1 MSTQLA
7 EDREHQPMRN
17 RIDISYTKWNKHG
30 EKDEPSISTTKP
42 VNATTEFVDEI
53 NFASD
58 ITTDG
63 PITVEMVNATKD
75 NFDEDDLVKFQEI
88 LLDAE
93 KPLYEGCHDLTK
105 LSVIVK
111 LLNLKGKYGCSDKF
125 STELLGLLKKML
137 PAGVDTYDAS
147 TKDNFNLRA
156 IVLWT
161 INDYPTLGTL
171 CGCPYSRFK
180 GKQTNNKASENQ
192 EDTRGRGGKIQKKKR
207 NTTEEEGSSS
217 QVNGQNGAYWKKFN
231 IWYQKLSEYHKSMET
246 IGILPDKHE
255 TNENEEGKPLSVG
268 KSSKVSAKLFQKA
281 HLYVIHNRD
290 ELVPYI
296 ERHKQVLKTENP
308 SKRIAFLE
316 NEHSKSF
323 AKWLCKED
331 NIVKKY
337 GMRTPGRCADKSKG
351 KRKLAYAHCICTL
364 HLQLA
369 FASKH
374 LYIALAHCICRQKH
388 YSTILSK
395 MSWAV
400 TVETSTTGCLRWM
413 VKVTCGTLGCR
424 TRVLSPNRICGY
436 GKSISSP
443 SSLVI
448 IPPIPILARMND
460 STIELRETFQA
471 WLKQQVLNLD
481 SYTPEPSQCQKT
493 PIYYD
498 DDDDEESS
506 TPLRDIIIF
515 ELPLCIAITPDKFIK
530 SSVENHVP
538 NPSESKDECEY
549 DVPDCDD
556 SQTTNFPTFSNPLF
570 NDSTSSD
577 DKSSHEEVIHEMS
590 FKTYS
595 NPLFDLDEEIIS
607 SEFNSIHNEDLDFT
621 PKNNGFDTESY
632 LLESLLNRDT
642 LMAFSPMID
651 SLLDEF
657 SVELIFLKSISP
669 GIDEADCDP
678 EEDIHF
684 VDSLFD
690 PFMEEID
697 LFLASDGSIPP
708 EIPSSEIK
716 VHIEVLSVLWS
727 NRLPIRTVRGRCLEY
742 FVNNDLKAQLSE
754 KDTTICIPTAS
765 DEFPLPEYFPTASE
779 DRTPCPIK
787 GVLRRGG
794 MMSKREITLLLA
806 LPDEH
811 QLRFS
816 KYKTAQ
822 ELWAAILKTFGGNEA
837 TKKTKKNQ
845 LKQQYGNFKAE
856 GKQTLE
862 QTFNRLQA
870 IVSQLEFMDV
880 KIEQDDLNQKFLTSL
895 APEWLMYTIV
905 WRNRSNLDTMSLDDL
920 YNHLKVYEPEVQKKS
935 ESNSQN
941 IAFIS
946 SAKNSSGKEKVNTAS
961 FPLPALKF
969 PLLIKYEDINQI
981 DEDNIE
987 KMDIKWNMALLSMR
1001 ADRFWKKTTGKK
1013 ITIQGTDV
1021 AGFDKS
1027 KVECFNCHKMGHFAR
1042 ECRAPKSQDRG
1053 RRENFKQG
1061 SKTEEQA
1068 PKALMAI
1075 DGVEARLVEF
1085 KNQEIKFYEKI
1096 RGLEFNVES
1105 KNNRIERLTN
1115 ELEELKKD
1123 KEGLD
1128 RKLTGFQ
1135 LASKDLDTLIG
1146 SQRSDKNNEGL
1157 GYNVVPPPPAQVYS
1171 PPNKDMSW
1179 TGLPNFVDDTITDY
1193 SRPSPSIESNS
1204 NDLQSSNSYVSENRE
1219 SSSSIL
1225 SKHVITFV
1233 KAADSPTVIKINKD
1247 ETVRKSSVKY
1257 AKIDFK
1263 LKDDTNVLLRTPR
1276 QHNMYSIDLSN
1287 IVPHKD
1293 LTCLVAKASADKCML
1308 WHKRLADAKLPVTFW
1323 AEAVNTACYVQNR
1336 VLDPEFLARVYKV
1349 EKAMYGLHQAPRI
1362 WYGTLSKYLLT
1373 NGFQRGDFILVQVY
1387 VDDIIFGSS
1396 NLQLCREFEAL
1407 IHDKFQMSAMGE
1419 LNFFLG
1425 LQVQQK
1431 KDGIFLSQDKY
1442 VGDILKKFGYSDV
1455 RSANT
1460 PMDKENPWGKDRTGK
1475 DVDLHLYRSMI

>member
-137 PAGVDTYDAS
+137 PAGNEMVEKTYQEKKISRWEVDNKTHKVYENIPA
-147 TKDNFNLRA
+147 
-156 IVLWT
+156 
-161 INDYPTLGTL
+161 
-171 CGCPYSRFK
+171 
-180 GKQTNNKASENQ
+180 KASENQ

-231 IWYQKLSEYHKSMET
+231 IWYQKLRHRVAGFSLLADVWV
-246 IGILPDKHE
+246 IGFSLLADLWVIM
-255 TNENEEGKPLSVG
+255 LS
-268 KSSKVSAKLFQKA
+268 L
-281 HLYVIHNRD
+281 
-290 ELVPYI
+290 
-296 ERHKQVLKTENP
+296 
-308 SKRIAFLE
+308 FLE
-316 NEHSKSF
+316 LAELGVSLLAELADLKD
-323 AKWLCKED
+323 ED
-331 NIVKKY
+331 TWK
-337 GMRTPGRCADKSKG
+337 M
-351 KRKLAYAHCICTL
+351 
-364 HLQLA
+364 
-369 FASKH
+369 
-374 LYIALAHCICRQKH
+374 CRQVDEWH

-577 DKSSHEEVIHEMS
+577 DKSSHEE
-590 FKTYS
+590 
-595 NPLFDLDEEIIS
+595 
-607 SEFNSIHNEDLDFT
+607 
-621 PKNNGFDTESY
+621 SY

-708 EIPSSEIK
+708 GI
-716 VHIEVLSVLWS
+716 
-727 NRLPIRTVRGRCLEY
+727 
-742 FVNNDLKAQLSE
+742 D
-754 KDTTICIPTAS
+754 S
-765 DEFPLPEYFPTASE
+765 DYS
-779 DRTPCPIK
+779 DSK
-787 GVLRRGG
+787 GDYL
-794 MMSKREITLLLA
+794 
-806 LPDEH
+806 
-811 QLRFS
+811 
-816 KYKTAQ
+816 
-822 ELWAAILKTFGGNEA
+822 
-837 TKKTKKNQ
+837 
-845 LKQQYGNFKAE
+845 
-856 GKQTLE
+856 
-862 QTFNRLQA
+862 
-870 IVSQLEFMDV
+870 
-880 KIEQDDLNQKFLTSL
+880 FL
-895 APEWLMYTIV
+895 
-905 WRNRSNLDTMSLDDL
+905 
-920 YNHLKVYEPEVQKKS
+920 
-935 ESNSQN
+935 
-941 IAFIS
+941 
-946 SAKNSSGKEKVNTAS
+946 
-961 FPLPALKF
+961 
-969 PLLIKYEDINQI
+969 
-981 DEDNIE
+981 
-987 KMDIKWNMALLSMR
+987 
-1001 ADRFWKKTTGKK
+1001 
-1013 ITIQGTDV
+1013 
-1021 AGFDKS
+1021 
-1027 KVECFNCHKMGHFAR
+1027 
-1042 ECRAPKSQDRG
+1042 
-1053 RRENFKQG
+1053 
-1061 SKTEEQA
+1061 
-1068 PKALMAI
+1068 
-1075 DGVEARLVEF
+1075 
-1085 KNQEIKFYEKI
+1085 
-1096 RGLEFNVES
+1096 
-1105 KNNRIERLTN
+1105 ERL
-1115 ELEELKKD
+1115 LHD
-1123 KEGLD
+1123 D
-1128 RKLTGFQ
+1128 PI
-1135 LASKDLDTLIG
+1135 S
-1146 SQRSDKNNEGL
+1146 
-1157 GYNVVPPPPAQVYS
+1157 
-1171 PPNKDMSW
+1171 
-1179 TGLPNFVDDTITDY
+1179 LPNT
-1193 SRPSPSIESNS
+1193 
-1204 NDLQSSNSYVSENRE
+1204 L
-1219 SSSSIL
+1219 
-1225 SKHVITFV
+1225 
-1233 KAADSPTVIKINKD
+1233 
-1247 ETVRKSSVKY
+1247 
-1257 AKIDFK
+1257 DF
-1263 LKDDTNVLLRTPR
+1263 
-1276 QHNMYSIDLSN
+1276 
-1287 IVPHKD
+1287 
-1293 LTCLVAKASADKCML
+1293 
-1308 WHKRLADAKLPVTFW
+1308 
-1323 AEAVNTACYVQNR
+1323 
-1336 VLDPEFLARVYKV
+1336 
-1349 EKAMYGLHQAPRI
+1349 
-1362 WYGTLSKYLLT
+1362 
-1373 NGFQRGDFILVQVY
+1373 
-1387 VDDIIFGSS
+1387 
-1396 NLQLCREFEAL
+1396 
-1407 IHDKFQMSAMGE
+1407 
-1419 LNFFLG
+1419 
-1425 LQVQQK
+1425 
-1431 KDGIFLSQDKY
+1431 
-1442 VGDILKKFGYSDV
+1442 
-1455 RSANT
+1455 
-1460 PMDKENPWGKDRTGK
+1460 
-1475 DVDLHLYRSMI
+1475 